1 MLRLRRVRKLGELS
15 ALIDR
20 IYCTIEFP
28 EPPIHAS
35 GVCHP
40 VCSAEYLVRTARRF
54 RNCLRTFA
62 PDVIRG
68 EMYFYVWLGDE
79 PAVIQL
85 RPERPFGWLV
95 DEIWGIRNRRISRDC
110 RDTIQ
115 RHFQQAGAHC
125 RPNIEQIV
133 RWTLRDD
140 EVDQGLREVDEGLAE
155 VLAEIES

>member
-1 MLRLRRVRKLGELS
+1 MS

-35 GVCHP
+35 SECRAI
-40 VCSAEYLVRTARRF
+40 CSAEDLTRVARRF
-54 RNCLRTFA
+54 RNCLRAFI
-62 PDVIRG
+62 PNVIRG
-68 EMYFYVWLGDE
+68 EMYFYVWLGAE

-85 RPERPFGWLV
+85 REERPFGWLV
-95 DEIWGIRNRRISRDC
+95 NEIWGVRNRNVSRDC

-115 RHFQQAGAHC
+115 RHFKQAGAYC
-125 RPNIEQIV
+125 RPNIERIV

-140 EVDQGLREVDEGLAE
+140 EMDQGLREVEEGMAE
-155 VLAEIES
+155 VIAEIEGEL

>member
-1 MLRLRRVRKLGELS
+1 MVWTAATRGDYAREK
-15 ALIDR
+15 
-20 IYCTIEFP
+20 
-28 EPPIHAS
+28 PPINAS
-35 GVCHP
+35 GVCHTI
-40 VCSAEYLVRTARRF
+40 CSAEYLVRTARRF
-54 RNCLRTFA
+54 RNCLRTFV

-95 DEIWGIRNRRISRDC
+95 DEIWGVQNRNVSRDC
-110 RDTIQ
+110 HDTIQ

-125 RPNIEQIV
+125 RPNIERIV

-140 EVDQGLREVDEGLAE
+140 GNGENQPDFREVEQNLAE
-155 VLAEIES
+155 VLAEIEGGL